1 MDSSNVRGLL
11 DTSVF
16 IAGERGRALGA
27 VPSAAAISV
36 VTLAELHIGVLMAD
50 QPEVRAARLRT
61 LTMVQ
66 RFFEPLTIDIE
77 VARTFGELT
86 AQARRE
92 GRRLKILDTWIAATA
107 MVNDLTLYTQDDDF
121 LAIPK
126 VRVVKV

>member
-1 MDSSNVRGLL
+1 M
-11 DTSVF
+11 
-16 IAGERGRALGA
+16 
-27 VPSAAAISV
+27 
-36 VTLAELHIGVLMAD
+36 TLAELHIGVLMAD

-126 VRVVKV
+126 LRVVKV

>member
-1 MDSSNVRGLL
+1 M
-11 DTSVF
+11 
-16 IAGERGRALGA
+16 
-27 VPSAAAISV
+27 PSAAAISV

-86 AQARRE
+86 ARARRE